1 LRDQA
6 AQRLRQDGIAVETV
20 LLESK
25 GERASTLIVQQAD
38 AARCDLVVLGTHGRR
53 GIDRV
58 MLGSDAEQVA
68 RLAAVPVM
76 LVRQSHLVMARPSDA
91 GER

>member
-1 LRDQA
+1 MLDQA

-38 AARCDLVVLGTHGRR
+38 TSRCDLVVLGTHGRR

-76 LVRQSHLVMARPSDA
+76 LVRQSHLAMARPREA
-91 GER
+91 GDE